1 MTEERMQHRTTT
13 RLVTTVA
20 ALSLSFTSAVAA
32 GTPAAAA
39 EKKPASLLE
48 IAERVSHYAHCDDLG
63 LLEKADCLKEFGRKA
78 LIAGVGT
85 ALFLYGTQ
93 SVMKDHGA
101 RFKTLDTELE
111 ALGKLKLAEL
121 KDPSSTSDPK
131 EQEKI
136 LTQAVKT
143 AKAAKPHLVNL
154 AKNVAKADEM
164 MGTASDSLY
173 ALSILT
179 VVVGD
184 YGFPPSREVEP
195 IKDTTDWGKE
205 LRELNAAFDQMN
217 KGFAQMDRAL
227 KTMNEGV
234 DDVNAGLAKANK
246 GIAKANKGM
255 KQMNDGIAQANRG
268 MKTANKH
275 VPGIKKGAERLSEL
289 PDIDFDFSHVGDSW
303 GTGSSGLDEATQQR
317 RMSLFL
323 DLVPGIGDGKGIVEA
338 LTGKDLATGKE
349 LSGAERAAGS
359 LAVLRWLKVGAKVGA
374 KALTADDVRKARKGG
389 STAVACA
396 SNSFLPGT
404 PVLMADGSAVPIEQV
419 REGDLVLA
427 TEPGTGTT
435 QGQPVTD
442 LIVGDGE
449 KNLVK
454 VDVDVDGDSGDRT
467 ASLTATDLHPFWT
480 GGELDQWTNAT
491 DLATGMTLRTDAG
504 APARIDA
511 VTSWTAP
518 AQEVRN
524 LTVAGAH
531 TYYVLAGDTPV
542 LVHNAAPCKIITSAV
557 GKDSQLSKAAQQAGK
572 NQAVQ
577 RDLDGLFEQLSRG
590 NMNPGLGSKALAG
603 TDITYA
609 RGRNGGRL
617 FFRNV
622 EGGIEIVG
630 KSDKGNESKVI
641 ARLKQL
647 YGK

>member
-1 MTEERMQHRTTT
+1 MHHRITT
-13 RLVTTVA
+13 RLVTTA
-20 ALSLSFTSAVAA
+20 TALSLSLTSVVAAGAPAVAA
-32 GTPAAAA
+32 
-39 EKKPASLLE
+39 EKEPSSLTE
-48 IAERVSHYAHCDDLG
+48 IAERISHYAKCDDLG
-63 LLEKADCLKEFGRKA
+63 LLEKASCLREFTRKA
-78 LIAGVGT
+78 LIAGAGT

-101 RFKTLDTELE
+101 RFKTLNTELD

-121 KDPSSTSDPK
+121 KDPSTTEDPK
-131 EQEKI
+131 EQERI
-136 LTQAVKT
+136 LTQAVTT
-143 AKAAKPHLVNL
+143 AKAAKPHLTNL
-154 AKNVAKADEM
+154 ASNVAKADKM
-164 MGTASDSLY
+164 MGTTSDSLY
-173 ALSILT
+173 ALSVLT

-184 YGFPPSREVEP
+184 YGFPPSRKVKP
-195 IKDTTDWGKE
+195 VKDSTDWGKE

-217 KGFAQMDRAL
+217 KGFAQMDRGL
-227 KTMNEGV
+227 KTMNTGV
-234 DDVNAGLAKANK
+234 DEVNKGLAKTNK

-255 KQMNDGIAQANRG
+255 KEMNTGIAKANKG
-268 MKTANKH
+268 MKAANKH

-303 GTGSSGLDEATQQR
+303 GSGSSGLDEATQQR

-338 LTGKDLATGKE
+338 LTGKDLATGEK
-349 LSGAERAAGS
+349 LSGLERASGS
-359 LAVLRWLKVGAKVGA
+359 LAVLRWLKVGGKVGA

-389 STAVACA
+389 SVGAACA
-396 SNSFLPGT
+396 GNSFLPGT

-419 REGDLVLA
+419 HEGDQVLA
-427 TEPGTGTT
+427 TDPGTGHTE
-435 QGQPVTD
+435 GQPVTD
-442 LIVGDGE
+442 LIVGSGK

-454 VDVDVDGDSGDRT
+454 VGVDVDGDRGHRT
-467 ASLTATDLHPFWT
+467 ASVTATDQHPFWT
-480 GGELDQWTNAT
+480 GSLDQWTNAA
-491 DLATGMTLRTDAG
+491 DLEPGMALRTDLG
-504 APARIDA
+504 APARVDA
-511 VTSWTAP
+511 VTSWSAP
-518 AQEVRN
+518 TQEVRN
-524 LTVAGAH
+524 LTVAGTH

-542 LVHNAAPCKIITSAV
+542 LVHNAAPCRLITSAI
-557 GKDSQLSKAAQQAGK
+557 GKDSLLAKAAHQAGR

-617 FFRNV
+617 FFRNLD
-622 EGGIEIVG
+622 GGIEIVG
-630 KSDKGNESKVI
+630 KADKGNEPKVI

>member
-1 MTEERMQHRTTT
+1 MTEERMHHRTTT
-13 RLVTTVA
+13 RLVTTVT

-32 GTPAAAA
+32 GSSAAAA

-63 LLEKADCLKEFGRKA
+63 LVEKAGCLREFSRKA

-93 SVMKDHGA
+93 SIMKDHGA
-101 RFKTLDTELE
+101 RFKTLDTELN

-143 AKAAKPHLVNL
+143 AKAAGPHLKNL
-154 AKNVAKADEM
+154 ATNVAKADEM
-164 MGTASDSLY
+164 MGTTSDSLY

-184 YGFPPSREVEP
+184 YGFPPSRDVKP

-217 KGFAQMDRAL
+217 KGFAQMNRGL
-227 KTMNEGV
+227 KTMNTGV
-234 DDVNAGLAKANK
+234 DEVNKGLATANK
-246 GIAKANKGM
+246 GISKANKGM
-255 KQMNDGIAQANRG
+255 KEMNDGIAQANRG

-303 GTGSSGLDEATQQR
+303 GAGSSGLDEATQQR

-338 LTGKDLATGKE
+338 LTGKDLATGQQ
-349 LSGAERAAGS
+349 LSGSERAAGS

-389 STAVACA
+389 GAAATCA

-404 PVLMADGSAVPIEQV
+404 RVLMADGSARPIEQV
-419 REGDLVLA
+419 EEGDQVLA
-427 TEPGTGTT
+427 TDPATGRTE
-435 QGQPVTD
+435 GQAVTD
-442 LIVGDGE
+442 LIIGSGE
-449 KNLVK
+449 KNLVQ
-454 VDVDVDGDSGDRT
+454 VGVDVDGDRGDRT
-467 ASLTATDLHPFWT
+467 ASITATDLHPFWT
-480 GGELDQWTNAT
+480 GDTDQWTNAA
-491 DLATGMTLRTDAG
+491 DLTPGTTLRTDAG
-504 APARIDA
+504 APAKVAA
-511 VTSWTAP
+511 VTSWTTSVP
-518 AQEVRN
+518 EVRN
-524 LTVAGAH
+524 LTVAGTH
-531 TYYVLAGDTPV
+531 TYYVLAGDVPV
-542 LVHNAAPCKIITSAV
+542 LVHNATPCKLMTSV
-557 GKDSQLSKAAQQAGK
+557 IGKDAQLSKAAQQAGK
-572 NQAVQ
+572 NQTVQ

>member
-1 MTEERMQHRTTT
+1 MTKEHMHHRTTT
-13 RLVTTVA
+13 RLLTTA
-20 ALSLSFTSAVAA
+20 TALSLSFTAAVAA
-32 GTPAAAA
+32 GAPALAA
-39 EKKPASLLE
+39 EKQPPSLIE
-48 IAERVSHYAHCDDLG
+48 IAGRISHYAHCDDLG
-63 LLEKADCLKEFGRKA
+63 LVEKADCLREFTRKA
-78 LIAGVGT
+78 LIAGAGT
-85 ALFLYGTQ
+85 VLFLYGTQ
-93 SVMKDHGA
+93 SAMKDHGA
-101 RFKTLDTELE
+101 RFKTLDTELA

-121 KDPSSTSDPK
+121 KDPSSTADPK

-143 AKAAKPHLVNL
+143 AEAAKPHLVKL
-154 AKNVAKADEM
+154 ASNVADADKM
-164 MGTASDSLY
+164 MGTTSDSLY

-184 YGFPPSREVEP
+184 YGYPPSRDVKP
-195 IKDTTDWGKE
+195 VKDTTDWGKE
-205 LRELNAAFDQMN
+205 LKELNAAFDQMN
-217 KGFAQMDRAL
+217 KGFAQMDRGL

-234 DDVNAGLAKANK
+234 DEVNKGLAKANK
-246 GIAKANKGM
+246 GIAKANQGMKEMNSGIAKANKGM
-255 KQMNDGIAQANRG
+255 AA
-268 MKTANKH
+268 ANKN
-275 VPGIKKGAERLSEL
+275 VPGIKKGAQRLSEL
-289 PDIDFDFSHVGDSW
+289 PDIGFDFSHVGDSW
-303 GTGSSGLDEATQQR
+303 GSGSSGLDEAAQQR

-323 DLVPGIGDGKGIVEA
+323 DLMPGIGDGKGIVEA
-338 LTGKDLATGKE
+338 LTGKDLATGEK
-349 LSGAERAAGS
+349 LSGTERAAGS
-359 LAVLRWLKVGAKVGA
+359 LAVLRWLKTGAKVGA

-389 STAVACA
+389 TAAATCA
-396 SNSFLPGT
+396 GNSFVPGT

-419 REGDLVLA
+419 HEGDQVLA
-427 TEPGTGTT
+427 TDPGTGTT
-435 QGQPVTD
+435 QGQQVTD

-454 VDVDVDGDSGDRT
+454 VGVDVDGDSGDRT
-467 ASLTATDLHPFWT
+467 ASVTATDLHPFWT
-480 GGELDQWTNAT
+480 GDLDQWTNAA
-491 DLATGMTLRTDAG
+491 DLTPGMTLRTDSG

-524 LTVAGAH
+524 LTVAGTH

-542 LVHNAAPCKIITSAV
+542 LVHNAAPCKLITSAV

-622 EGGIEIVG
+622 DGGIEIVG
-630 KSDKGNESKVI
+630 KADKGNEPKVI

>member
-1 MTEERMQHRTTT
+1 MHHRTTT

-32 GTPAAAA
+32 GSPAAAA

-63 LLEKADCLKEFGRKA
+63 LVEKAGCLKEFGRKA

-93 SVMKDHGA
+93 SIMKDHGA

-143 AKAAKPHLVNL
+143 AKAAGPHLANL

-184 YGFPPSREVEP
+184 YGYPPSRKVEP
-195 IKDTTDWGKE
+195 IKDKDLPDWGKE

-217 KGFAQMDRAL
+217 KGFAQMNRGL

-234 DDVNAGLAKANK
+234 DEVNKGLAKANK
-246 GIAKANKGM
+246 GISKANKGM
-255 KQMNDGIAQANRG
+255 KEMNDGIAQANRG
-268 MKTANKH
+268 MKTANKN

-303 GTGSSGLDEATQQR
+303 GVGSSGLDEATQQR

-338 LTGKDLATGKE
+338 LTGKDMATGKE

-389 STAVACA
+389 TAAATCA

-404 PVLMADGSAVPIEQV
+404 RVLMADGSAVPIEQV
-419 REGDLVLA
+419 REGDQVLA

-435 QGQPVTD
+435 QGRPVTD

-454 VDVDVDGDSGDRT
+454 VDVDVDGDHGDRT
-467 ASLTATDLHPFWT
+467 ASVTATDLHPFWT
-480 GGELDQWTNAT
+480 GDDQWTNAA
-491 DLATGMTLRTDAG
+491 DLTAGTTLRTDAG
-504 APARIDA
+504 APARIAA

-518 AQEVRN
+518 DQEVRN

-531 TYYVLAGDTPV
+531 TYYVLVGDTPV

-557 GKDSQLSKAAQQAGK
+557 GKDAQLSKAAQQAGK

-603 TDITYA
+603 TDVTYA

>member
-1 MTEERMQHRTTT
+1 MHHRTTT
-13 RLVTTVA
+13 RLVTTAA

-32 GTPAAAA
+32 GAPAAAA
-39 EKKPASLLE
+39 EKKPPSLLE

-63 LLEKADCLKEFGRKA
+63 LLEKASCLREFSRKA
-78 LIAGVGT
+78 LIAGAGT
-85 ALFLYGTQ
+85 VLFLYGTQ
-93 SVMKDHGA
+93 SVMRDHGA

-121 KDPSSTSDPK
+121 KDPSSTNDPK

-143 AKAAKPHLVNL
+143 AKAAKPHLIKL
-154 AKNVAKADEM
+154 ASNVAEADRM
-164 MGTASDSLY
+164 MGTTSDSLY

-184 YGFPPSREVEP
+184 YGFPPSRDVEP
-195 IKDTTDWGKE
+195 VKDTTDWGKE
-205 LRELNAAFDQMN
+205 LKELNAAFDQMN
-217 KGFAQMDRAL
+217 KGFAQMDRGL

-234 DDVNAGLAKANK
+234 DEVNKGLAKANK
-246 GIAKANKGM
+246 GISKANKGM
-255 KQMNDGIAQANRG
+255 KEMNDGIAQANRG
-268 MKTANKH
+268 MKTANKN
-275 VPGIKKGAERLSEL
+275 VPGIKKGAQRLSEL
-289 PDIDFDFSHVGDSW
+289 PDLDFDFSHVGDSW
-303 GTGSSGLDEATQQR
+303 GSGSSGLDEATQQR

-323 DLVPGIGDGKGIVEA
+323 DLLPGIGDGKGIVEA
-338 LTGKDLATGKE
+338 LTGKDLATGE
-349 LSGAERAAGS
+349 QLSGAERAAGS

-389 STAVACA
+389 TTAATCA

-404 PVLMADGSAVPIEQV
+404 PVLMADGSAVPIERV
-419 REGDLVLA
+419 HEGDQVLA
-427 TEPGTGTT
+427 TDPGTGTT

-454 VDVDVDGDSGDRT
+454 VGVDVDGDSGDRT

-480 GGELDQWTNAT
+480 GDEQWTNAA
-491 DLATGMTLRTDAG
+491 DLTPGTTLRTDSG
-504 APARIDA
+504 APARVDS

-518 AQEVRN
+518 AQEVHN

-542 LVHNAAPCKIITSAV
+542 LVHNASPCKLITSAI
-557 GKDSQLSKAAQQAGK
+557 GKDAQLSKAAQQAGK

-622 EGGIEIVG
+622 DGGIEIVG
-630 KSDKGNESKVI
+630 KSDKGNEPKVI